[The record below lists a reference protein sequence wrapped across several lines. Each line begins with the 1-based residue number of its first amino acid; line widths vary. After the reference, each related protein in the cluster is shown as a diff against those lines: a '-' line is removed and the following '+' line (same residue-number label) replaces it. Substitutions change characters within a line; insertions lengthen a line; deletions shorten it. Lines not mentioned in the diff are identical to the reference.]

1 MKRSGGKYSWRE
13 DRQCKGPEARRSSE
27 CWGNSRAASVAEL
40 HEQGAGGRGG
50 RGEEGRLARR
60 QCQTVQGFV
69 GYGEDFGFYSG
80 EWEAPEG
87 YNGGGVI

>member
-40 HEQGAGGRGG
+40 HEQGAGGEE
-50 RGEEGRLARR
+50 EEGK
-60 QCQTVQGFV
+60 
-69 GYGEDFGFYSG
+69 
-80 EWEAPEG
+80 
-87 YNGGGVI
+87 GGG